1 MGSEKARSVGSSLE
15 REGWDGAEVGMESM
29 VQEEV
34 VVGWLAYLHALR
46 WERIELAKIHF
57 QCHNKGKMEARSW
70 TRVCRK
76 AEVWSMR
83 ETRVRTD
90 QDSFARH
97 HFHVKLSNPR
107 TRQAS
112 TSETKAE

>member
-15 REGWDGAEVGMESM
+15 REGWDGVEVGVEYM

-34 VVGWLAYLHALR
+34 IAGWLAYLYALR

-57 QCHNKGKMEARSW
+57 QCHNKGKMKAGSW

-76 AEVWSMR
+76 PEVWSMR
-83 ETRVRTD
+83 EPRVRTY
-90 QDSFARH
+90 QDLFAMH
-97 HFHVKLSNPR
+97 HLHVKFSNPR
-107 TRQAS
+107 TR
-112 TSETKAE
+112 